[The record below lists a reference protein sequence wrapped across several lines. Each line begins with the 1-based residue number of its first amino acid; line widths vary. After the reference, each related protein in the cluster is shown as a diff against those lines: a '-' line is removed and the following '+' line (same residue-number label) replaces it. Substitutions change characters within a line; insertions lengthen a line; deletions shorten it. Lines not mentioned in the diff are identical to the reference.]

1 MVNPEQAEGMS
12 SGKSLQSEDN
22 SIQPED
28 DSPQPE
34 DNSLE
39 HFKAHHHPRLIA
51 KRLADGPESVF
62 IKDFVYGAVDGAIT
76 TFAIVAGVAGAGLS
90 AGIIIILGFANLLAD
105 GFSMAVSN
113 YLGTRAEN
121 QHRINVRQMELDEI
135 EQFPEGEKE
144 EVRQIFARKGFKGK
158 LLEDAVEVITADRE
172 KWIDTMVQEEHGL
185 SLQDHDAFKAGLA
198 TFVAFCLV
206 GFVPLITYV
215 ANWIFPG
222 TIANPFFWSILLT
235 GIAFFWVGAVKGQF
249 VSQHWLLS
257 GLETVG
263 VGGIAAGMAYGV
275 GVLLKGIVG

>member
-1 MVNPEQAEGMS
+1 MASSEPGSLESETNLEQKSSPERDD
-12 SGKSLQSEDN
+12 SLQ
-22 SIQPED
+22 
-28 DSPQPE
+28 
-34 DNSLE
+34 
-39 HFKAHHHPRLIA
+39 HFKAHHDPRLIA

-121 QHRINVRQMELDEI
+121 QHRIKVRQMELDEI
-135 EQFPEGEKE
+135 ERFPEGEEE
-144 EVRQIFARKGFKGK
+144 EVRQIFARKGFEGQ
-158 LLEDAVEVITADRE
+158 LLEDAVEVITSDRE

-185 SLQDHDAFKAGLA
+185 SLQDHNAFKAGMA

-206 GFVPLITYV
+206 GFVPLMTYV

-222 TIANPFFWSILLT
+222 TIDNPFVVSAVLT
-235 GIAFFWVGAVKGQF
+235 AVAFFWVGAVKGKF
-249 VSQHWLLS
+249 VSHHWLLS
-257 GLETVG
+257 GFETVG

-275 GVLLKGIVG
+275 GMLLRGLVG

>member
-1 MVNPEQAEGMS
+1 MASSEQD
-12 SGKSLQSEDN
+12 SLEQK
-22 SIQPED
+22 
-28 DSPQPE
+28 
-34 DNSLE
+34 NSLE
-39 HFKAHHHPRLIA
+39 PEGSLEREESLKHFKAHHDPHLIA

-121 QHRINVRQMELDEI
+121 QHRIKVRQMELDEI
-135 EQFPEGEKE
+135 ERFPEGEEE
-144 EVRQIFARKGFKGK
+144 EVRQIFARKGFEGQ
-158 LLEDAVEVITADRE
+158 LLEDAVEVITSDRE

-185 SLQDHDAFKAGLA
+185 SLQDHNAFKAGVA

-215 ANWIFPG
+215 VNWIFPG
-222 TIANPFFWSILLT
+222 TIDNPFAVSAVLT
-235 GIAFFWVGAVKGQF
+235 AVAFFWVGAVKGKF
-249 VSQHWLLS
+249 VAQHWLLS

-275 GVLLKGIVG
+275 GMLLRGLVG